1 MNERVLPEPR
11 DLVLYVQFSSL
22 QFYKLKVIGG
32 GVAERFV
39 NLLLECL
46 VPFLELAKMRFNRHW
61 ACLLAD
67 CCLIGSSY
75 TLTTRRKGT
84 PFLSFRK
91 SPLCTVSAQVSV
103 HVSVH
108 GAAGLSAIGQ
118 NAILHSH
125 LPTGRPRILLG

>member
-1 MNERVLPEPR
+1 MNEGVLPEPR

-32 GVAERFV
+32 GVVERFV

-75 TLTTRRKGT
+75 TLTTIRKGT
-84 PFLSFRK
+84 PFLPFRK
-91 SPLCTVSAQVSV
+91 SPLCTVSTRVSA
-103 HVSVH
+103 H